1 MGGRLPLGVWSREKE
16 LLVKNRKCVQISLYS
31 GGGASG
37 GKGGFMR
44 ILKKGDSLVI
54 LLKEEKKVYVRGGG
68 QEDFS
73 EWEGRSPLRDEE
85 GGDVWAQSRERQQSL
100 TSAFPGSPWPFLL
113 HFHRV

>member
-1 MGGRLPLGVWSREKE
+1 MGGRLPLGVWSKEKE

-54 LLKEEKKVYVRGGG
+54 LLKEEKKVYVRGEG

-73 EWEGRSPLRDEE
+73 EWEGRSALRTKEW
-85 GGDVWAQSRERQQSL
+85 GYLWAQSRERQRSL
-100 TSAFPGSPWPFLL
+100 TSALSGSPWPFLL
-113 HFHRV
+113 RFHPV